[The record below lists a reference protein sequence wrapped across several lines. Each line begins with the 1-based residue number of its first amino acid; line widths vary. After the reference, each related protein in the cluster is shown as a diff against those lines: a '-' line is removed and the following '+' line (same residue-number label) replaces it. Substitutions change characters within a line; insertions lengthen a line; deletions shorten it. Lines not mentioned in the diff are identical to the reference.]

1 MKIEDFEDIIRRKV
15 SPIVRRSG
23 IELYKKGAVKSI
35 KGKKF
40 QDFYAL
46 YGVVESE
53 NKIKEFNTYM
63 KINLIDGNI
72 ERASCGCDNY
82 KRLSRGS
89 KFFICNHLV
98 ATAEKFLVAMRK
110 KVGVAPSKK
119 VNRDNTILRI
129 LRKVSDNKVLYE
141 IRTYLGKDKVVI
153 KDENLR
159 DFLEVN
165 IDKKIKFTYDYLEIN
180 TKIMNKPLPLS
191 FTLKDDE
198 KSLIV
203 STHKKIPLPL
213 TEKRDVYF
221 FNNEIYLPP
230 KEQIDNYIDTYA
242 NEKSYPKT
250 IKAYNEILNNLSKIS
265 SNIIVKESVRDFA
278 SQYYKPE
285 FFLYKEDN
293 KVYCT
298 VNIYYGNK
306 RVNILV
312 DSNDVIREKKKEE
325 TLLIKL
331 CGIGFVRKGERLEFI
346 GDDEVLFD
354 ILSSKNEEIRKLGK
368 VVLGK
373 AFKENGVYDQCNISG
388 EILKDDDKYIFHYN
402 IDGINNDEIFDAY
415 EAYKSGMEFY
425 KSSNGGFINFRD
437 SGVKNFFNLLGG
449 LGISASGGEI
459 VIDEDKEIY
468 ISEALTDIPRIKG
481 KENLHKAEEILRD
494 KDEVPKNF
502 KGSLRN
508 YQIEGFRWFKGLS
521 KLGLGGILSDEMG
534 LGKTIQ
540 TIAFI
545 LSEENEKFLI
555 VAPTSLIYNWK
566 SELEKFAEDLRVAVV
581 HGGKRKEIIENIEDY
596 DVLLTSYGTLKR
608 DIELYKDIEFGYC
621 ILDEG
626 QNIKNPDAENTR
638 IVKAINSKNRFVLT
652 GTPIENNLM
661 ELWSIFDFIMPGYL
675 FSKEVFKKKFIFNED
690 IETLK
695 LLINPFILRRT
706 KKEVITELPDK
717 IEKKVFVDMTP
728 KQSKVYKDYMKEVL
742 YKLQSGSDNKIEIFS
757 YLTKLRQICLDPSII
772 IEDYEGG
779 SGKVKSALKLIK
791 ERDGKIL
798 LFSQFT
804 SILDKLEEEF
814 EGRDIKYL
822 HLDGS
827 VPAKQR
833 IQRVEEFNNDKSIK
847 VFLISLK
854 AGGTGLNLTSAST
867 VIHFD
872 PWWNPAVEDQA
883 TDRAHRIGQKNVV
896 GVIKLIAKD
905 TIEEKIITLQENK
918 RMLIENVINS
928 ELSEGNLLKKISIDE
943 IKDIFR

>member
-1 MKIEDFEDIIRRKV
+1 
-15 SPIVRRSG
+15 
-23 IELYKKGAVKSI
+23 
-35 KGKKF
+35 
-40 QDFYAL
+40 
-46 YGVVESE
+46 
-53 NKIKEFNTYM
+53 
-63 KINLIDGNI
+63 
-72 ERASCGCDNY
+72 
-82 KRLSRGS
+82 
-89 KFFICNHLV
+89 
-98 ATAEKFLVAMRK
+98 MRK

-896 GVIKLIAKD
+896 EVIKLIAKD

-943 IKDIFR
+943 IKEIFR